1 MIVTGKINNLALAVF
16 LLLGL
21 SSFTNAQE
29 CDTEALRVQSSP
41 ALRGFAFMKSFVI
54 ESASSDDKKEFSY
67 VLSKDVSYCI
77 VGADSEKNNKL
88 VVNLLDR
95 NRKVVA
101 TNYIKQKKEFLPSIK
116 YDCDATG
123 VYYLEA
129 YFKES
134 KNSCGLLILA
144 YKK

>member
-1 MIVTGKINNLALAVF
+1 MVTRKIFVLIVAIAF
-16 LLLGL
+16 
-21 SSFTNAQE
+21 SSATSSVLFAQE
-29 CDTEALRVQSSP
+29 CDQEALRVKSSP
-41 ALRGFAFMKSFVI
+41 VLRGFSFMKSFPV
-54 ESASSDDKKEFSY
+54 ESASSDNKQEFSY

-77 VGADSEKNNKL
+77 VGADSDKDNKL

-95 NRKVVA
+95 NKKVIA

-116 YDCDATG
+116 FDCDATG

>member
-1 MIVTGKINNLALAVF
+1 MKVTGKILTIVMILVLNISSSTF
-16 LLLGL
+16 LNG
-21 SSFTNAQE
+21 QE
-29 CDTEALRVQSSP
+29 CDTEALRVKSSSS
-41 ALRGFAFMKSFVI
+41 LRGFAFMKAFPI
-54 ESASSDDKKEFSY
+54 EAADSDSKQEFSY

-77 VGADSEKNNKL
+77 VGAETENTNKL

-95 NRKVVA
+95 NGKVIA

-116 YDCDATG
+116 FDCDATG

-129 YFKES
+129 YFKEN

>member
-1 MIVTGKINNLALAVF
+1 MVTREILRTALVLVLNFSCSIMVTG
-16 LLLGL
+16 
-21 SSFTNAQE
+21 QE
-29 CDTEALRVQSSP
+29 CDTEALRVKSSA
-41 ALRGFAFMKSFVI
+41 ALRGFTFMKSFPI
-54 ESASSDDKKEFSY
+54 ESADSDSKQSFSY

-95 NRKVVA
+95 NRKVIA

-116 YDCDATG
+116 FNCDATG

-129 YFKES
+129 YFKEN
-134 KNSCGLLILA
+134 KNSCGLLILS
-144 YKK
+144 YQK